1 MKKIRLVGDV
11 MVRNPVVAEKWHRVD
26 HVRREM
32 LANSFSSLPI
42 FIEEKWW
49 LITDAAVMRFIRTDT
64 DTQSKLDR
72 KMASTIEVAITEYD
86 GIELVEANCSLSNDQ
101 TSNVVEKFFGDRQ
114 GRNSFPVLVIEE
126 GVNNR
131 ASRIVGILT
140 SFDLL

>member
-1 MKKIRLVGDV
+1 
-11 MVRNPVVAEKWHRVD
+11 
-26 HVRREM
+26 
-32 LANSFSSLPI
+32 
-42 FIEEKWW
+42 
-49 LITDAAVMRFIRTDT
+49 MRFIRTDT